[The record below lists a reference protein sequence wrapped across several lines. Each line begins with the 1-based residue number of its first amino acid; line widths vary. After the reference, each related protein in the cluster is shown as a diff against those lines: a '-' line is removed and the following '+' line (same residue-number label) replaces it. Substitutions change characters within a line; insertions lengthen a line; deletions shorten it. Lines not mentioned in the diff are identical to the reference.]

1 MVTTLMRGIMYIAA
15 VVDML
20 QQNTSKVIGRRITV
34 QLTTDVTGNNRRNL
48 TGTRFRFHCV
58 LLLMGFMAIAA
69 GAETRDS
76 DADKAP
82 FDGNSFVVRNVR
94 VFDGERVLERTN
106 VIIRNGR
113 ISSIGRGRPPAG
125 LAVVDGSGRTLLP
138 GLIDAHAHVLSET
151 GLRNSLRFG
160 VTTQLDMFTKL
171 DFMQSHRAQ
180 RERLNQTDFSDLYS
194 AGQPVTSAGG
204 MGTQFGI
211 PFPTIT
217 GPQEA
222 SAFVRARLN
231 EGSDYIKILYEPEAG
246 IVTTI
251 SPQTL
256 RAVVA
261 AAHAQGA
268 MAVVHVTSLK
278 GAREAVAAG
287 ADGLAHIFGDELID
301 EALAGKMAA
310 RGMFVTPTLSLFA
323 AISGVGLG
331 PELAA
336 DPRISPY
343 LTANQL
349 AALTGPPPGK
359 GGGPMASYLSRFNI
373 KTASENVRRLR
384 AAGVRILAGTDT
396 PNLAA
401 HGVSL
406 HGELLLLTRAGLTP
420 AEALKAATRAPAEA
434 FKLAN
439 RGRIIPGARA
449 DLVLVDGNPLADIK
463 ATRAIAR
470 IFKNGYDV
478 RRTPVET
485 AQPNTP

>member
-1 MVTTLMRGIMYIAA
+1 MVMLLMRGIMYIAA

-20 QQNTSKVIGRRITV
+20 HQNMTKVIGGRIV
-34 QLTTDVTGNNRRNL
+34 VLLTTDVTSIHRRDL
-48 TGTRFRFHCV
+48 TGTRFRLYCV
-58 LLLMGFMAIAA
+58 LMLMGFVTVAS
-69 GAETRDS
+69 GAQARDG

-82 FDGNSFVVRNVR
+82 LDGNSFVVRNVR
-94 VFDGERVLERTN
+94 VFDGERVIERAN
-106 VIIRNGR
+106 VVARAGR
-113 ISSIGRGRPPAG
+113 ITAIGHGRIPAD
-125 LAVVDGSGRTLLP
+125 LLVVDGSGRTLLP
-138 GLIDAHAHVLSET
+138 GLIDAHAHVLSEN
-151 GLRNSLRFG
+151 GLRNALRFG

-180 RERLNQTDFSDLYS
+180 RERLTETDLSDMYS

-204 MGTQFGI
+204 MGMQFGI

-222 SAFVRARLN
+222 SAFVRARLA

-256 RAVVA
+256 AAVVA

-268 MAVVHVTSLK
+268 LVVVHVTSLK

-301 EALAGKMAA
+301 NTLARKMAA

-331 PELAA
+331 SELAA
-336 DPRISPY
+336 DPRISPF
-343 LTANQL
+343 LTANQR
-349 AALTGPPPGK
+349 AALTGPSLGK
-359 GGGPMASYLSRFNI
+359 NGPMAAYLSRFNI
-373 KTASENVRRLR
+373 KTASGNVRHLR
-384 AAGVRILAGTDT
+384 DAGVRILAGTDT

-406 HGELLLLTRAGLTP
+406 HGEMLLLTQAGLTP
-420 AEALKAATRAPAEA
+420 FEALKAATRAPAEA
-434 FKLAN
+434 FKLTD
-439 RGRIIPGARA
+439 RGRIALGARA
-449 DLVLVDGNPLADIK
+449 DLVLVDGNPLVDIK
-463 ATRAIAR
+463 ATRAIVR
-470 IFKNGYDV
+470 VFKNGYDV
-478 RRTPVET
+478 RRTPSET
-485 AQPNTP
+485 ARTLTR

>member
-1 MVTTLMRGIMYIAA
+1 MASLYIAA
-15 VVDML
+15 VVHML
-20 QQNTSKVIGRRITV
+20 HQNMTKVIGGRIAV
-34 QLTTDVTGNNRRNL
+34 QLTTGVTGIHRRNS
-48 TGTRFRFHCV
+48 TGIRFGLYCV
-58 LLLMGFMAIAA
+58 LALMGFVAVASVA
-69 GAETRDS
+69 QAREG

-82 FDGNSFVVRNVR
+82 LDSNSFVVRNVR
-94 VFDGERVLERTN
+94 VFDGERVLERAN
-106 VIIRNGR
+106 VVVRAGR
-113 ISSIGRGRPPAG
+113 ITAIGRSRPPAD
-125 LAVVDGSGRTLLP
+125 LPVVDGSGRTLLP
-138 GLIDAHAHVLSET
+138 GFIDAHAHVLSEN
-151 GLRNSLRFG
+151 GLRNALRFG

-180 RERLNQTDFSDLYS
+180 RERFTKTDLSDMYS

-222 SAFVRARLN
+222 SAFVRARLA

-256 RAVVA
+256 AAVVA

-268 MAVVHVTSLK
+268 LVVVHITSLK

-287 ADGLAHIFGDELID
+287 ADGLAHIFGDEPID
-301 EALAGKMAA
+301 DALARKMAA

-336 DPRISPY
+336 DARISPF
-343 LTANQL
+343 LTANQR
-349 AALTGPPPGK
+349 AALTSPPPGK
-359 GGGPMASYLSRFNI
+359 NGPMASYMSRFSI
-373 KTASENVRRLR
+373 KTASENVRHLR

-439 RGRIIPGARA
+439 RGRIVSGARA

-463 ATRAIAR
+463 ATRAIVR
-470 IFKNGYDV
+470 VFKNGYDV
-478 RRTPVET
+478 PRATSET
-485 AQPNTP
+485 AQPPTR